1 MHVTCPSCKFGGTVR
16 DDQIPPDGKEVY
28 CPNCNVKFRIRK
40 GQTSPPK
47 PPQNRGEA
55 VTAQAEQPEYLPV
68 SCPVCG
74 FTGKL
79 KRSSIVGGQSK
90 KITCPSCKNPFTF
103 TPPDAAPLSDNEAST
118 TRTDKNTPSSCPGC
132 GSSIRRLLPVCP
144 SCGTVLT
151 GTKIY
156 CPSCKSSNVAIS
168 SNSHNNGGSQWE
180 TTVFKPVS
188 RAVENFEGIRIPMS
202 CRECGMTWIV
212 QPALADTTEEAA
224 GSTSEED

>member
-1 MHVTCPSCKFGGTVR
+1 
-16 DDQIPPDGKEVY
+16 
-28 CPNCNVKFRIRK
+28 
-40 GQTSPPK
+40 
-47 PPQNRGEA
+47 
-55 VTAQAEQPEYLPV
+55 
-68 SCPVCG
+68 
-74 FTGKL
+74 
-79 KRSSIVGGQSK
+79 
-90 KITCPSCKNPFTF
+90 
-103 TPPDAAPLSDNEAST
+103 
-118 TRTDKNTPSSCPGC
+118 
-132 GSSIRRLLPVCP
+132 LLPVCP